1 VDKFVKI
8 IFAPVWI
15 ILIKNLSER
24 RIHIIFHLNYLKQ
37 MAANVIF
44 YELYIWMSA
53 LRVVGLALNL
63 HAYDF
68 VS

>member
-1 VDKFVKI
+1 
-8 IFAPVWI
+8 
-15 ILIKNLSER
+15 
-24 RIHIIFHLNYLKQ
+24 

-63 HAYDF
+63 RAYDF